1 MNRIREERQRK
12 KLTLKET
19 VAELKKRGLISI
31 TSDTLSKYERG
42 DREPKLATWQKLA
55 DFFGVSVTYL
65 QGISKIKNASDLEK
79 IADIIGKT
87 KSPEIVKKQYEVIP
101 QNEMVSSAYEA
112 TMKQFN
118 EFYSAVFELNSIL
131 IACEDSDEDEYSK
144 ICSNIDDVGTLGDIN
159 YVTSEL
165 FKLGIKA
172 QGNDK
177 EAKKLYSFI
186 SELLYE
192 YSGAFIEEDDE

>member
-1 MNRIREERQRK
+1 MNRLKELRNQK
-12 KLTLKET
+12 GLTLDDIEAQT
-19 VAELKKRGLISI
+19 GIKRGTYSNYEN
-31 TSDTLSKYERG
+31 SKT
-42 DREPKLATWQKLA
+42 EPKLATWQKLA

-79 IADIIGKT
+79 IADIISKT
-87 KSPEIVKKQYEVIP
+87 KSPEIVKRQYEVIP

-118 EFYSAVFELNSIL
+118 EFYSAVFNSNSIL
-131 IACEDSDEDEYSK
+131 EACEDSDEDEYSK

-186 SELLYE
+186 SKLLYE
-192 YSGAFIEEDDE
+192 YSDAFKEDDDE

>member
-1 MNRIREERQRK
+1 MNRLKELRNQRG
-12 KLTLKET
+12 LTLDDIEAQT
-19 VAELKKRGLISI
+19 GIKRGTYSN
-31 TSDTLSKYERG
+31 YENNKT
-42 DREPKLATWQKLA
+42 EPKLATWQKLA

-79 IADIIGKT
+79 IADIISKT

-186 SELLYE
+186 SKLLYE
-192 YSGAFIEEDDE
+192 YSDAFKEDDDE

>member
-1 MNRIREERQRK
+1 MNRLKELRNQRG
-12 KLTLKET
+12 LTLDDIEAQT
-19 VAELKKRGLISI
+19 GIKRGTYSN
-31 TSDTLSKYERG
+31 YENNKT
-42 DREPKLATWQKLA
+42 EPKLATWQKLA

-79 IADIIGKT
+79 IADIISKT

-118 EFYSAVFELNSIL
+118 EFYSAVFNSNSIL
-131 IACEDSDEDEYSK
+131 EACEDSDEDEYSK

-186 SELLYE
+186 SKLLYE
-192 YSGAFIEEDDE
+192 YSDAFKEDDDE